1 MSLEIFPVLLFCE
14 FMSYRRKNNFHT
26 DDKTILG
33 VLLYVRHWTL
43 SVLDTF
49 ILFKKKN
56 SIATLWCGES

>member
-49 ILFKKKN
+49 ILFKKK
-56 SIATLWCGES
+56 TV